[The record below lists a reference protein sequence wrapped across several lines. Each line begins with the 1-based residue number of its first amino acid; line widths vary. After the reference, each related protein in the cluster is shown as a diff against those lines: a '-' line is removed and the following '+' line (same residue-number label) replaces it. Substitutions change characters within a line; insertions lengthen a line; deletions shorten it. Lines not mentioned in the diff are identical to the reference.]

1 MSRFSCPCCGSPDTE
16 PGPAGFRRCPICEG
30 LFRFPRP
37 GAQQSACSTEN
48 RQKDPPSFDRD
59 FDWRLFLLRFLVP
72 RGSRVLSVGPPC
84 VELEAHL
91 ESEGYIVEKTDLPCF
106 RASSEAPCDAVLL
119 WDVFEHVPN
128 PRALAE
134 SAAARL
140 KEGGLLIAR
149 ITDCGSVRNAPR
161 RGLPPQPTAWNGL
174 TRKTL
179 ETLLARP
186 FSATPLF
193 VEMVKGERDFLVC
206 AARKEDSL
214 RNPRRRVLMIAHPD
228 AYAYLEDTPGPRMRI
243 LKTLL
248 ALRKAGIAV
257 DLSLSSRPQCKSYD
271 LVHVFHHAWKTE
283 DNLRQAVCAKFH
295 GLPVVVSAIYMEL
308 SETNFAL
315 RAVPK
320 IFRVPLQAERDA
332 LLASLAE
339 GRLSIRGLAQGD
351 RIPVRPGIEEA
362 QKALFELA
370 DHLIGL
376 SLTEI
381 RQIGLALNV
390 HKPFTIVPNCADP
403 EVFAGA
409 DPTGFTARYGL
420 RDFVISVG
428 HFEGRKNQLMLLYA
442 LRDTGLPIVLVGAAH
457 RSDPAYFDLCRQ
469 YAPEG
474 TLFIS
479 QLSQSELASAFAAA
493 RVHALPSWTEG
504 ASLAG
509 IEAAMAGCNIV
520 VGDRAGEWEYYGEEA
535 FYCNPASVSSIRA
548 AVERAFRAVD
558 PERKERI
565 RKRVLAEF
573 TFENAAE
580 RTLHAYERAWNEQDE
595 ARAEIAHPHG
605 LPR

>member
-1 MSRFSCPCCGSPDTE
+1 MSRFSCPCCGNPDTE
-16 PGPAGFRRCPICEG
+16 PGPGGFRRCPMCEG
-30 LFRFPRP
+30 SFRFPRP
-37 GAQQSACSTEN
+37 GAQQSASSTEN
-48 RQKDPPSFDRD
+48 RHKAPPSFDRD
-59 FDWRLFLLRFLVP
+59 FDWRLFLLRCLVP

-84 VELEAHL
+84 AELEGHL
-91 ESEGYIVEKTDLPCF
+91 EADGYRVDRMDVRSA
-106 RASSEAPCDAVLL
+106 RACSDGPCDAVLL
-119 WDVFEHVPN
+119 WDVLEHAPH
-128 PRALAE
+128 PGALLQ

-140 KEGGLLIAR
+140 REGGLLLAR
-149 ITDCGSVRNAPR
+149 IEDCGSVRNAPR
-161 RGLPPQPTAWNGL
+161 RGLPPEPAAWNGL

-186 FSATPLF
+186 FPATPLF
-193 VEMVKGERDFLVC
+193 VEMERGERDFLVC
-206 AARKEDSL
+206 AARKGDSL
-214 RNPRRRVLMIAHPD
+214 RNPSRRVLMVAHPD
-228 AYAYLEDTPGPRMRI
+228 AYAYLDDTPGPRMRI
-243 LKTLL
+243 VKTLL

-257 DLSLSSRPQCKSYD
+257 DLSLSSHPQCKSYD
-271 LVHVFHHAWKTE
+271 LVHIFHHAWKTE

-315 RAVPK
+315 RAIPR
-320 IFRVPLQAERDA
+320 IFSVPLEAEREA

-351 RIPVRPGIEEA
+351 PIPVRPGIEEA

-403 EVFAGA
+403 GVFAGA
-409 DPTGFTARYGL
+409 DPAGFVARYGL

-428 HFEGRKNQLMLLYA
+428 HIEGRKNQLMLLYA
-442 LRDTGLPIVLVGAAH
+442 LRGTGLPVVVVGAPH

-469 YAPEG
+469 YAPAG

-479 QLSQSELASAFAAA
+479 QLSQPELASAFAAA

-548 AVERAFRAVD
+548 AVERAFRAAD
-558 PERKERI
+558 PERRERI

-573 TFENAAE
+573 TFENAAA
-580 RTLHAYERAWNEQDE
+580 RTLQAYERAWNEQDE

-605 LPR
+605 LPG

>member
-1 MSRFSCPCCGSPDTE
+1 MSRFSCPCCENPSTE
-16 PGPAGFRRCPICEG
+16 PAPGAFRRCPRCEG
-30 LFRFPRP
+30 SFRFPRP
-37 GAQQSACSTEN
+37 GAQPCTGSMES
-48 RQKDPPSFDRD
+48 QKGTVPSFDQD
-59 FDWRLFLLRFLVP
+59 FDWRLFLLRCLVP
-72 RGSRVLSVGPPC
+72 RGSRVLAVGPHC
-84 VELEAHL
+84 TELDGRLEAD
-91 ESEGYIVEKTDLPCF
+91 GYCVVRTDPACS
-106 RASSEAPCDAVLL
+106 RASSDGPCDAVLL

-140 KEGGLLIAR
+140 REGGVLLAR
-149 ITDCGSVRNAPR
+149 VADCGSVRNAAR
-161 RGLPPQPTAWNGL
+161 MGLPPEPEVWNGL

-179 ETLLARP
+179 ESILVRALPTL
-186 FSATPLF
+186 PLF
-193 VEMVKGERDFLVC
+193 VEMERGGRDFLVC
-206 AARKEDSL
+206 AARKGDVL
-214 RNPRRRVLMIAHPD
+214 RDPSRRVLMVAHPD
-228 AYAYLEDTPGPRMRI
+228 AYAYLDDTPGPRMRI
-243 LKTLL
+243 VKTLL
-248 ALRKAGIAV
+248 ALRKAGLAV
-257 DLSLSSRPQCKSYD
+257 DLSLSSHPQCKRYD
-271 LVHVFHHAWKTE
+271 LVHIFHHAWKTE
-283 DNLRQAVCAKFH
+283 DHLRQAACAKFH
-295 GLPVVVSAIYMEL
+295 GLPVVVSTIYMDL

-315 RAVPK
+315 RAIPK
-320 IFRVPLQAERDA
+320 IFHVPLEAEREA

-339 GRLSIRGLAQGD
+339 GRLSIRGFAQGE

-362 QKALFELA
+362 QKALIELA

-409 DPTGFTARYGL
+409 DPNGFVARYGL

-428 HFEGRKNQLMLLYA
+428 HIEGRKNQLMLLYA
-442 LRDTGLPIVLVGAAH
+442 LRGTGLPIVLVGAPH

-474 TLFIS
+474 TVFIS
-479 QLSQSELASAFAAA
+479 QLSQPELASAFAAA

-520 VGDRAGEWEYYGEEA
+520 VGDRAGELEYYGEEA

-558 PERKERI
+558 PERRERI

-573 TFENAAE
+573 TFEKAAAK
-580 RTLHAYERAWNEQDE
+580 TLQAYERAWKEQDE

-605 LPR
+605 LPG